1 MDNVIIRAEKV
12 EGGKAL
18 SDHRV
23 ELYNQFLDVRYMT
36 FNILEPLEI
45 EDYVVQTEAYMS
57 PPRWHI
63 GHTTWFYEQL
73 LRVYYKDK
81 FVPYKEDYAFYFNSY
96 YLTFGKLFNK
106 AKRGTLSRPTVNETI
121 NYCNHINKQVM
132 DFFLDESIEL
142 TEDMKRKFILGYN
155 HEYQHQELI
164 IYDMQH
170 LLQDDYNPVD
180 MKEPPASSN
189 GSPLNF
195 DIVKIPCRIYEI
207 KIKKKRYGNRFASDI
222 EMPKH
227 KIYLN
232 DYLIDRY
239 PVTNG
244 QFLEFINDG
253 GYKEFKHWL
262 SDAWYA
268 VQDNEWNAPL
278 YWLEDDN
285 GEWYKYDFR
294 GKAYIKD
301 ILNEPVTHISFF
313 EADAFAKWAGK
324 RLPTEGEWEKAASY
338 NEEKGESTLFP
349 WGDEDPSFENT
360 NLMGMNIWK
369 PTDVNTYEKGKSH
382 YGCYQMIGD
391 TWEWTTSE
399 FMPYPGFKSGFS
411 EYNDKW
417 FNNQKVLRGGSF
429 GTPKYS
435 TRNTYRNFFR
445 TNERWLISGFR
456 CVKDI

>member
-195 DIVKIPCRIYEI
+195 DMVKIP
-207 KIKKKRYGNRFASDI
+207 
-222 EMPKH
+222 
-227 KIYLN
+227 
-232 DYLIDRY
+232 
-239 PVTNG
+239 
-244 QFLEFINDG
+244 G
-253 GYKEFKHWL
+253 G
-262 SDAWYA
+262 
-268 VQDNEWNAPL
+268 
-278 YWLEDDN
+278 
-285 GEWYKYDFR
+285 
-294 GKAYIKD
+294 I
-301 ILNEPVTHISFF
+301 
-313 EADAFAKWAGK
+313 
-324 RLPTEGEWEKAASY
+324 
-338 NEEKGESTLFP
+338 
-349 WGDEDPSFENT
+349 
-360 NLMGMNIWK
+360 
-369 PTDVNTYEKGKSH
+369 
-382 YGCYQMIGD
+382 
-391 TWEWTTSE
+391 
-399 FMPYPGFKSGFS
+399 
-411 EYNDKW
+411 
-417 FNNQKVLRGGSF
+417 
-429 GTPKYS
+429 
-435 TRNTYRNFFR
+435 
-445 TNERWLISGFR
+445 
-456 CVKDI
+456 